1 MSFAGYVLLLVGGF
15 LLLMVLG
22 VPIAFSLSISAIFTV
37 LVTGNFTV
45 TAIFHRMIGNA
56 SGYTLLAIPFFILAA
71 KLMNTGGVTRKI
83 FRACSAWV
91 GSIPGGL
98 GHANVVAS
106 IVFSG
111 MSGSAVADAGG
122 LGQIEVDAMI
132 KDGFDPEF
140 SAKDGF
146 DPEFSAAVTA
156 ASATIGPIIPPSI
169 PMVVYGMMTE
179 VSVGALFIGGI
190 VPGLVLALATSIL
203 VFFMAKKRHYPV
215 KEFSWKEVG
224 QATKEALLS
233 LLTPVI
239 IIGGIWTGIFSPTEA
254 ACIAATYA
262 FILSVLVYR
271 ELSWKDVYQAL
282 IETARDSAG
291 ILCLICGAA
300 SFSWLVTMLGM
311 TQALSEALVKL
322 TDNKYVML
330 LIVNIAFLIIGMFME
345 ALAAMTITLPFL
357 VPLMSVYGI
366 DPLHLGVV
374 LVLNLMIGLCTPPVG
389 TSLFICAKTAHI
401 SIERMYKA
409 ILPFLVPLI
418 IVLFLITYMPGLVTW
433 LPGTLG

>member
-1 MSFAGYVLLLVGGF
+1 MSFAGYILLLIGGF

-22 VPIAFSLSISAIFTV
+22 VPIAFSLSIAALFTC
-37 LVTGNFTV
+37 LVTGQYQPL
-45 TAIFHRMIGNA
+45 AIFHRLIGNA
-56 SGYTLLAIPFFILAA
+56 SSYTLLAIAFFILAA
-71 KLMNTGGVTRKI
+71 KLMNTGGITRKI

-91 GSIPGGL
+91 GAVPGGL

-122 LGQIEVDAMI
+122 LGQIEIDAMN
-132 KDGFDPEF
+132 KEGFDP
-140 SAKDGF
+140 D
-146 DPEFSAAVTA
+146 FSAAVTA

-169 PMVVYGMMTE
+169 PMVVYGMMSDVE
-179 VSVGALFIGGI
+179 IGKLFIGG
-190 VPGLVLALATSIL
+190 VTPGLLLALATSIL
-203 VFFMAKKRHYPV
+203 VFFVAKKRHYPV
-215 KEFSWKEVG
+215 HKFSWKEVG
-224 QATKEALLS
+224 QSTKEALLS

-262 FILSVLVYR
+262 FILSVIVYR
-271 ELSWKDVYQAL
+271 DLGWKDVAKAL
-282 IETARDSAG
+282 VETARDSAG
-291 ILCLICGAA
+291 ILCIICGAA

-311 TQALSEALVKL
+311 TKAMSNALVTL

-330 LIVNIAFLIIGMFME
+330 LILNIAFLLIGMFME

-357 VPLMSVYGI
+357 IPLMGVYGI

-389 TSLFICAKTAHI
+389 TSLFICAKSAGI
-401 SIERMYKA
+401 SIEKMYKA

-418 IVLFLITYMPGLVTW
+418 IVLFLITYIPSLVTW
-433 LPGTLG
+433 LPSLM

>member
-1 MSFAGYVLLLVGGF
+1 
-15 LLLMVLG
+15 
-22 VPIAFSLSISAIFTV
+22 
-37 LVTGNFTV
+37 
-45 TAIFHRMIGNA
+45 
-56 SGYTLLAIPFFILAA
+56 
-71 KLMNTGGVTRKI
+71 
-83 FRACSAWV
+83 
-91 GSIPGGL
+91 
-98 GHANVVAS
+98 
-106 IVFSG
+106 

-122 LGQIEVDAMI
+122 LGQIEIDAMN
-132 KDGFDPEF
+132 K
-140 SAKDGF
+140 KGF

-190 VPGLVLALATSIL
+190 VPGLLLAVATSLL
-203 VFFMAKKRHYPV
+203 VFFIAKKRKYPV
-215 KEFSWKEVG
+215 EKFSWKEVG
-224 QATKEALLS
+224 ASTKEALLS

-271 ELSWKDVYQAL
+271 ELGWKDVYNAL

-389 TSLFICAKTAHI
+389 TSLFICAKSANIT
-401 SIERMYKA
+401 IEKMYKA

-418 IVLFLITYMPGLVTW
+418 IVLFLITYVPGLVTW

>member
-1 MSFAGYVLLLVGGF
+1 MSFAGYIILLIGGF

-22 VPIAFSLSISAIFTV
+22 VPIAFSLSISALFTCI
-37 LVTGNFTV
+37 VTGQFQPL
-45 TAIFHRMIGNA
+45 AIFHRLIGNA
-56 SGYTLLAIPFFILAA
+56 SSYTLLAIAFFILAA
-71 KLMNTGGVTRKI
+71 KRMNTGGITRKI

-91 GSIPGGL
+91 GGIPGGL

-132 KDGFDPEF
+132 KEGFDP
-140 SAKDGF
+140 D
-146 DPEFSAAVTA
+146 FSAAVTA

-169 PMVVYGMMTE
+169 PMVVYGMMSD
-179 VSVGALFIGGI
+179 VDIGQLFIGG
-190 VPGLVLALATSIL
+190 VTPGLLLAVATSIL
-203 VFFMAKKRHYPV
+203 VFIIAKKRNYPID
-215 KEFSWKEVG
+215 KFSWKEVG
-224 QATKEALLS
+224 QATKDALLS

-271 ELSWKDVYQAL
+271 ELGWKDVWKAL
-282 IETARDSAG
+282 VETARDSAG
-291 ILCLICGAA
+291 ILCIICGAA
-300 SFSWLVTMLGM
+300 SFSWLVTMLGI
-311 TQALSEALVKL
+311 TQAMSNALVSL

-330 LIVNIAFLIIGMFME
+330 LILNIAFLLIGMFME

-357 VPLMSVYGI
+357 IPLMGVYGI

-389 TSLFICAKTAHI
+389 TSLFICAKSAGIT
-401 SIERMYKA
+401 IEKMYKA
-409 ILPFLVPLI
+409 ILPFLIPLI
-418 IVLFLITYMPGLVTW
+418 IVLFLITYIPSLVTW
-433 LPGTLG
+433 LPSLM

>member
-22 VPIAFSLSISAIFTV
+22 VPIAYSLSISAIFTV
-37 LVTGNFTV
+37 VVTGNFTPV
-45 TAIFHRMIGNA
+45 AIFHRMIGNA

-71 KLMNTGGVTRKI
+71 KLMNTGGITRKI
-83 FRACSAWV
+83 FRAASAWV
-91 GSIPGGL
+91 GWIPGGL

-122 LGQIEVDAMI
+122 LGQIEIDAM
-132 KDGFDPEF
+132 KEKGFDADF
-140 SAKDGF
+140 SAG
-146 DPEFSAAVTA
+146 VTA

-179 VSVGALFIGGI
+179 VSVGSLFIGGI
-190 VPGLVLALATSIL
+190 VPGLLLAVATSIL
-203 VFFMAKKRHYPV
+203 VFIISKRRNYPTE
-215 KEFSWKEVG
+215 KFSWKEVG
-224 QATKEALLS
+224 VATKEALLS
-233 LLTPVI
+233 LLTPII

-262 FILSVLVYR
+262 FILAVIVYR
-271 ELSWKDVYQAL
+271 ELGWKDVKNAL

-291 ILCLICGAA
+291 ILCIICGAA
-300 SFSWLVTMLGM
+300 AFSWLVTMLGM
-311 TQALSEALVKL
+311 TSAMSRALVAL
-322 TDNKYVML
+322 TDNKYLIL

-357 VPLMSVYGI
+357 VPLMAAYGI
-366 DPLHLGVV
+366 NPLHLGVV

-389 TSLFICAKTAHI
+389 TSLFICAKTAGI
-401 SIERMYKA
+401 TIEKMYKA
-409 ILPFLVPLI
+409 ILPFLIPLI
-418 IVLFLITYMPGLVTW
+418 IVLFLITYVPGLVTW
-433 LPGTLG
+433 LPGTIIG